1 MLTAEAAIV
10 IAARSTFRRR
20 KRWLCARHAPLSNFV
35 DQNSIRGADAPL
47 MELATPS
54 MTTLKNHENVLDTEA
69 QTSRG
74 RCAFS
79 DAVASQ
85 NTQDLAPDL
94 NRSETCMLLFSSCLH
109 N

>member
-1 MLTAEAAIV
+1 MLTVEAAIV
-10 IAARSTFRRR
+10 IAAHPFRRR
-20 KRWLCARHAPLSNFV
+20 KRWTRTRFVQRLNFV

-54 MTTLKNHENVLDTEA
+54 MTTLQNHENVLDTEA

-79 DAVASQ
+79 DAVAHKTRWSWL
-85 NTQDLAPDL
+85 TL
-94 NRSETCMLLFSSCLH
+94 
-109 N
+109 